1 MKEIVFAS
9 NNEGKVK
16 EIKNMFC
23 NYKIYSLKDLNIDID
38 IEETGSTF
46 LENAIIKAKAISKYT
61 DKIILADD
69 SGLIV
74 DYLKDELGVKTA
86 RFMGADTT
94 YDVKIKELTKLLKD
108 VPKEK
113 RTARFTSTLACYIN
127 AETILTSTGFME
139 GYILEEPIGENGFA
153 FDPIFFS
160 IEKNKSNGEMTI
172 EEKNEISHRG
182 RSVKEMLKKLDEYFE

>member
-16 EIKNMFC
+16 EIKNMFRE
-23 NYKIYSLKDLNIDID
+23 YKIYSLKDLNIDID

-113 RTARFTSTLACYIN
+113 RTARFISTLACYIN
-127 AETILTSTGFME
+127 EETILTSTGFME